1 MRVVLVAALALVA
14 CGSTA
19 TQSGSTRVCDL
30 SAVPTAP
37 PTLPVVKGAPLPAPS
52 TDPSRL
58 IAAAAARSD
67 AALAAYR
74 ASGCDP
80 RDLKQIALSHIDGPL
95 VTLEGAVARADM
107 IVVGDVRSLD
117 PLDVWSPTRPGP
129 ISTAHVEVAQSLKGT
144 PSRSIDVKQ
153 YGGIALQPEGLVL
166 GHMGAELILPG
177 DEVVLLLQQ
186 QNGAFWPIYP
196 LGAIRVRGSSLDP
209 TTTTPYAELAAG
221 LRAMTRDQLLARIK
235 ELEAAR

>member
-1 MRVVLVAALALVA
+1 MRVVFVAALAMVA

-19 TQSGSTRVCDL
+19 AQSGSTRMCDL
-30 SAVPTAP
+30 STVPTAP

-52 TDPSRL
+52 TDPSEL
-58 IAAAAARSD
+58 IADAAARSD

-95 VTLEGAVARADM
+95 VTLESAVARADM
-107 IVVGDVRSLD
+107 IVVGEVRSLD
-117 PLDVWSPTRPGP
+117 PLDVWSPMRPGP

-144 PSRSIDVKQ
+144 PARSIDVKQ
-153 YGGIALQPEGLVL
+153 YGGIALQPKGLVL

-177 DEVVLLLQQ
+177 DEVVLILQQ

-196 LGAIRVRGSSLDP
+196 LGAVRVRGSSLDP
-209 TTTTPYAELAAG
+209 TTTTPYEELAAG

-235 ELEAAR
+235 ELEAVR